1 MSDKPKEY
9 YFTVNY
15 LFAAYL
21 QTREGGS
28 LKIVKIEKIRPGK
41 ARFYFDISP
50 EDAERRQ
57 MSFHNSTCAEFEA
70 MRKSTIDLAY

>member
-1 MSDKPKEY
+1 MTEKPKEL

-21 QTREGGS
+21 QTKEGGGH
-28 LKIVKIEKIRPGK
+28 KIVKIEKIRPGK

-50 EDAERRQ
+50 EVADKCQ